1 MAWGREEMAAR
12 AARELRDG
20 QYVNLGIGLPTLI
33 PNHLQAGVEVVL
45 ESENGI
51 LGTGPYPTEDQVDP
65 DLINAGKETVTVL
78 PGASF
83 FDSALSF
90 SMIRGGHIDVAVLGA
105 MQVSEKGDL
114 ANWAIPG
121 KMITGIGGAMD
132 LVHGART
139 VIVVDDPHG
148 QGRLAEDPHRVR
160 AAADRQGVRGP
171 DHHRPGCARRDRRRT
186 GARGVRTRC
195 DRRRD
200 HRQDRRQA
208 DRNGGPEV
216 KHVYIADAV
225 RTPIGRYNGGLAS
238 VRPDDLA
245 AHTIRELLAHTPNLD
260 PSRIEDVY
268 FGNANGAGEE
278 NRNVARM
285 AALLAGLPT
294 GVPGVTVNR
303 LCASGLEAVIQA
315 ARAIAVGDASIALA
329 GGVESMTRAPYVLP
343 KSDRPFPAGH
353 AELYSTTLGW
363 RMVNPRMDP
372 QWTIPLGE
380 SAELIAD
387 KHKISREQQDE
398 FALASHRKAAKAQSE
413 GLFGAELVPVPVPQ
427 RKGDPLPFA
436 ADECVR
442 PDASLAAMAKL
453 RPSFRTEHSTVTAG
467 NASPLNDGAAALLLM
482 DEAGLKAT
490 GREPL
495 ARVSATGVSALD
507 PHYFGLAPVEAVNR
521 ALAKAGRTFADLDV
535 LELNEA
541 FAAQVLGCLAEWPE
555 FDSAI
560 LNPRGGAIA
569 LGHPLGASGARL
581 AGTVAHQLA
590 RRGSGT
596 GIATLCIGV
605 GQGLALVLER

>member
-1 MAWGREEMAAR
+1 MK
-12 AARELRDG
+12 
-20 QYVNLGIGLPTLI
+20 T
-33 PNHLQAGVEVVL
+33 
-45 ESENGI
+45 
-51 LGTGPYPTEDQVDP
+51 
-65 DLINAGKETVTVL
+65 
-78 PGASF
+78 
-83 FDSALSF
+83 
-90 SMIRGGHIDVAVLGA
+90 
-105 MQVSEKGDL
+105 
-114 ANWAIPG
+114 
-121 KMITGIGGAMD
+121 
-132 LVHGART
+132 
-139 VIVVDDPHG
+139 
-148 QGRLAEDPHRVR
+148 
-160 AAADRQGVRGP
+160 
-171 DHHRPGCARRDRRRT
+171 
-186 GARGVRTRC
+186 
-195 DRRRD
+195 
-200 HRQDRRQA
+200 
-208 DRNGGPEV
+208 
-216 KHVYIADAV
+216 VYIVDAV
-225 RTPIGRYNGGLAS
+225 RTPIGRYNGGLAN

-245 AHTIRELLAHTPNLD
+245 AHAIRELLVRTPDLD

-294 GVPGVTVNR
+294 SVPGVTVNR

-343 KSDRPFPAGH
+343 KSDKPFPAAH
-353 AELYSTTLGW
+353 TELYSTTLGW
-363 RMVNPRMDP
+363 RMVNPKMDP

-398 FALASHRKAAKAQSE
+398 FALNSHQKAASAQQQ
-413 GLFGAELVPVPVPQ
+413 GHFDAELAPVALPQ
-427 RKGDPLPFA
+427 RKGDPVVFA

-442 PDASLAAMAKL
+442 PDASLAAMARLK
-453 RPSFRTEHSTVTAG
+453 PSFRTENGTVTAG
-467 NASPLNDGAAALLLM
+467 NASPLNDGAAALLLA
-482 DEAGLKAT
+482 DEEGLRAI

-495 ARVSATGVSALD
+495 ARVSATGVSAID
-507 PHYFGLAPVEAVNR
+507 PQYFGLAPVEAVGR
-521 ALAKAGRTFADLDV
+521 ALAKAGRSFDDLSV

-555 FDSAI
+555 FDPAI
-560 LNPRGGAIA
+560 LNPQGGAIA

-596 GIATLCIGV
+596 GVATLCIGV